1 MPKSSFKK
9 LVKEQCK
16 AAALRYLKSQI
27 KSKGKEI
34 TYKDLLMQNYLAAD
48 FDLTNQ
54 EKKDAFKIR

>member
-16 AAALRYLKSQI
+16 AAALKYLKCQI

-34 TYKDLLMQNYLAAD
+34 TYEDLEMQNYLI
-48 FDLTNQ
+48 L
-54 EKKDAFKIR
+54 I